1 MDLVELDAAE
11 WIKSQIEAARK
22 AAYEEGYAA
31 AIRDMQQ
38 ALGLPTKREKKS
50 VEVAAKGRVSE
61 DTKLTTPRGLTRQL
75 VEEAF
80 LKTSGKPVAP
90 IEIQKLVFDQ
100 TGTNLASTSVRR
112 AIEHL
117 VEKGRVIRVAGA
129 DALWRM
135 NLDGVKE

>member
-1 MDLVELDAAE
+1 MGLVEVDAGE
-11 WIKSQIEAARK
+11 WIKAQIEVARK

-31 AIRDMQQ
+31 AMRDMQK
-38 ALGLPTKREKKS
+38 ALGLSPAREKKS
-50 VEVAAKGRVSE
+50 ADSAAKGRVSE
-61 DTKLTTPRGLTRQL
+61 DAKLTTPRGLTRQL

-80 LKTSGKPVAP
+80 KQTAGKPVAP
-90 IEIQKLVFDQ
+90 IEIQKLVLDQ

-117 VEKGRVIRVAGA
+117 VEKGCVVRVDGA

-135 NLDGVKE
+135 RLDGV